1 MNGTSDQDT
10 HHRRAF
16 FHDEMIVSNDRM
28 EENLSTNSNQQ
39 DENPTNK
46 SFKRKAVSFSAMPSE
61 KKVADGKFL
70 NPGIEFSSNLFLV
83 CDCLRYMQEGS
94 DFLKVRSYARQFR
107 RLYKLNETFTT
118 ISWTPTTKKPS
129 KAMSNSSDICLRDFR
144 LSVWI

>member
-1 MNGTSDQDT
+1 MNGTSDQDA
-10 HHRRAF
+10 HPHRAF

-28 EENLSTNSNQQ
+28 EENLSNQQ
-39 DENPTNK
+39 DDNPSNK

-61 KKVADGKFL
+61 KKVADGK
-70 NPGIEFSSNLFLV
+70 ISNLGIDFFAKIFLV

-107 RLYKLNETFTT
+107 RLYKLNETFTA

-129 KAMSNSSDICLRDFR
+129 KAMSNSSDRDTSDGVFGF
-144 LSVWI
+144 SSH